1 MASETIKALLMI
13 ALFGV
18 LEAALHGPRMGNLKN
33 PDASAPP
40 SPELAAPAR
49 ASRGRFRCCAVARYA
64 ARPVSLRLSL
74 RRRDRAFAS

>member
-18 LEAALHGPRMGNLKN
+18 LEAALYGPRMGNLQTLVHLRRLRLNWPHRHAHKG
-33 PDASAPP
+33 DRIRS
-40 SPELAAPAR
+40 
-49 ASRGRFRCCAVARYA
+49 CAGARYA